1 MRHGWRR
8 GAYSTATYWKDL
20 GQATSKK
27 YYNIQIDPERSFNYN
42 EHYTLTKI
50 DISNGTA
57 RVTIGLPNFT
67 PTSYKENPTHRPGVA
82 FKLYDNG
89 KDVTTTS
96 SYVCYGQHSVELN
109 PDPFYQPEVPSILR
123 TTQSM

>member
-1 MRHGWRR
+1 M
-8 GAYSTATYWKDL
+8 
-20 GQATSKK
+20 
-27 YYNIQIDPERSFNYN
+27 
-42 EHYTLTKI
+42 TKI

-67 PTSYKENPTHRPGVA
+67 PTSYKENPTYRPGVA

-109 PDPFYQPEVPSILR
+109 PDPFYQPGSAKYPQDHTIDVVFHYPIDIHCPSGLKAEFVELNEANL
-123 TTQSM
+123 